1 MIGESAALRRR
12 EDGYPDCV
20 GGNLVG
26 GAVGDFEIMLR
37 RRRSRVGESGEV
49 GLGEALGE
57 GVGFA

>member
-12 EDGYPDCV
+12 GDGDPDCV
-20 GGNLVG
+20 GGNLIG
-26 GAVGDFEIMLR
+26 GAVGDFEVVFR
-37 RRRSRVGESGEV
+37 RRRSRAGESGEV